1 MRKHSLTKNRSR
13 GTMLTFTCLNPS
25 VGSLRFSYRT
35 TARRPDGDRFRS
47 WARKI
52 GYSTLTVIER
62 VLDSKPIEQQA
73 YKGCMAI
80 LSLEKDYSGSA
91 LEMACERILA
101 YGITPTYK
109 NILNLLMANNEKK
122 KGSTKQ
128 PQGITRGADYYRRN
142 ND

>member
-1 MRKHSLTKNRSR
+1 
-13 GTMLTFTCLNPS
+13 
-25 VGSLRFSYRT
+25 
-35 TARRPDGDRFRS
+35 
-47 WARKI
+47 
-52 GYSTLTVIER
+52 
-62 VLDSKPIEQQA
+62 
-73 YKGCMAI
+73 MAI

-122 KGSTKQ
+122 KGSSKQ